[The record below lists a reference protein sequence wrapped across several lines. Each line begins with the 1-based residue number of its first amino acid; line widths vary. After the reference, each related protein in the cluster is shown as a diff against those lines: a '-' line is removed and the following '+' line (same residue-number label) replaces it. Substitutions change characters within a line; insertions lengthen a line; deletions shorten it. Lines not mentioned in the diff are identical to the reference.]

1 MIGVA
6 RQTRRPTGMRSTM
19 SCPLCSIR
27 DPEQKIIFEDDLVL
41 FLQDERYQGAL
52 KHSGV
57 IIPIQHRE
65 TVFDLTGAEIA
76 ATFQLLSRVKTWMDE
91 RFSPDGYNIGWNCG
105 RVGGQDVFHAH
116 MHVIPR
122 FRQEPL
128 AGKGLRFLLKSDAN
142 RWD

>member
-1 MIGVA
+1 MD
-6 RQTRRPTGMRSTM
+6 
-19 SCPLCSIR
+19 CPYCPIR
-27 DPEQKIIFEDDLVL
+27 DPEQKVVFESDLVL

-52 KHSGV
+52 RHSGV

-65 TVFDLTGAEIA
+65 TVFNLNDAEIA
-76 ATFQLLSRVKTWMDE
+76 ATFQLLARVKEWMDG

-105 RVGGQDVFHAH
+105 RIGGQDVFHAH

-128 AGKGLRFLLKSDAN
+128 AGKGIRALLKSDAN
-142 RWD
+142 RWG

>member
-1 MIGVA
+1 MD
-6 RQTRRPTGMRSTM
+6 
-19 SCPLCSIR
+19 CPYCPIR
-27 DPEQKIIFEDDLVL
+27 DPEQKVVFESDLVL

-52 KHSGV
+52 RHSGV

-65 TVFDLTGAEIA
+65 TVFDLNDAEIA
-76 ATFQLLSRVKTWMDE
+76 ATFQLLARVKEWMDG

-105 RVGGQDVFHAH
+105 RIGGQDVFHAH

-128 AGKGLRFLLKSDAN
+128 AGKGIRALLKSDAN
-142 RWD
+142 RWE